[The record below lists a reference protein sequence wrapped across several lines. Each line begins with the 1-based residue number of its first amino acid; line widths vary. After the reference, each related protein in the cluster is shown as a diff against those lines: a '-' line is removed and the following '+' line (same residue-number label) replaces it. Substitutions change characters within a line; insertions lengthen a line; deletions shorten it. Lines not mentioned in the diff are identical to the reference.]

1 MRIYVLT
8 FLFAWQVGTIFQP
21 LITYEAPPTY
31 HQTNKVTHSFQEI
44 VDAYGVAKYREAN
57 PAPFT
62 IVTFPFLFAVMF
74 GDFGHGLLL
83 LMFGLVLVLR
93 EKTMGKQQ
101 LDEIL
106 GMCFGGTCLVLW
118 HHFCT
123 ACPRTTASMC
133 FGGVCLATSAPHDKG
148 QLQACVFVMC
158 ALVVCALYCGTTSAL
173 CGKGHLQATA
183 G

>member
-1 MRIYVLT
+1 ML
-8 FLFAWQVGTIFQP
+8 QVSTIFQP

-83 LMFGLVLVLR
+83 LMFALVLVLR

-106 GMCFGGTCLVLW
+106 AMCFGGKLHITVWTCMTSWMRCGHVLWWQAFGLAYMVGLWQQLLLLLVL
-118 HHFCT
+118 
-123 ACPRTTASMC
+123 
-133 FGGVCLATSAPHDKG
+133 LAH
-148 QLQACVFVMC
+148 
-158 ALVVCALYCGTTSAL
+158 
-173 CGKGHLQATA
+173 
-183 G
+183 

>member
-1 MRIYVLT
+1 ML
-8 FLFAWQVGTIFQP
+8 QVSTIFQP

-83 LMFGLVLVLR
+83 LMFALVLVLR

-106 GMCFGGTCLVLW
+106 AMCFGGKLLNTVWTCMTGWMRCGHVLWRQAFGMACMVGQWQQLLLLLVLPV
-118 HHFCT
+118 H
-123 ACPRTTASMC
+123 
-133 FGGVCLATSAPHDKG
+133 
-148 QLQACVFVMC
+148 
-158 ALVVCALYCGTTSAL
+158 
-173 CGKGHLQATA
+173 
-183 G
+183 

>member
-1 MRIYVLT
+1 MTQGTTRVWLC
-8 FLFAWQVGTIFQP
+8 LQVSTIFQP
-21 LITYEAPPTY
+21 LVTYEAPPTY

-83 LMFGLVLVLR
+83 LAFALWMVLR
-93 EKTMGKQQ
+93 EKIMGHQQ

-106 GMCFGGTCLVLW
+106 GMCFGGTAL
-118 HHFCT
+118 
-123 ACPRTTASMC
+123 S
-133 FGGVCLATSAPHDKG
+133 TSS
-148 QLQACVFVMC
+148 L
-158 ALVVCALYCGTTSAL
+158 
-173 CGKGHLQATA
+173 
-183 G
+183 

>member
-1 MRIYVLT
+1 MNQQHNAIVIL
-8 FLFAWQVGTIFQP
+8 LQVSTIFQP

-31 HQTNKVTHSFQEI
+31 HQTNKITHSFQEI

-83 LMFGLVLVLR
+83 LMFALVLVLR

-106 GMCFGGTCLVLW
+106 AMCFGGKLLVCHACL
-118 HHFCT
+118 
-123 ACPRTTASMC
+123 S
-133 FGGVCLATSAPHDKG
+133 
-148 QLQACVFVMC
+148 
-158 ALVVCALYCGTTSAL
+158 CGDS
-173 CGKGHLQATA
+173 CRCC
-183 G
+183 

>member
-1 MRIYVLT
+1 MVQSITKVWLRL
-8 FLFAWQVGTIFQP
+8 QVSTIFQP
-21 LITYEAPPTY
+21 LVTYEAPPTY

-83 LMFGLVLVLR
+83 LAFALWMVLR
-93 EKTMGKQQ
+93 EKIMGRQQ

-106 GMCFGGTCLVLW
+106 GMCFGGTALPSFSLQP
-118 HHFCT
+118 H
-123 ACPRTTASMC
+123 
-133 FGGVCLATSAPHDKG
+133 SAGTLCKVTNVQDCAPYT
-148 QLQACVFVMC
+148 LLSRYSVF
-158 ALVVCALYCGTTSAL
+158 
-173 CGKGHLQATA
+173 A
-183 G
+183 GNL

>member
-1 MRIYVLT
+1 M
-8 FLFAWQVGTIFQP
+8 QVSTIFQP
-21 LITYEAPPTY
+21 LVTYEAPPTY

-83 LMFGLVLVLR
+83 LAFALWMVLR
-93 EKTMGKQQ
+93 EKIMGRQQ

-106 GMCFGGTCLVLW
+106 AMCFGGT
-118 HHFCT
+118 
-123 ACPRTTASMC
+123 A
-133 FGGVCLATSAPHDKG
+133 LALLSAGTLCKSSNLQDKSPFALLSSYSIFAG
-148 QLQACVFVMC
+148 NSWKFQSGELDHGSLRHMLAAVVVGLQANR
-158 ALVVCALYCGTTSAL
+158 
-173 CGKGHLQATA
+173 
-183 G
+183 

>member
-1 MRIYVLT
+1 MSIAASHLHFCANT
-8 FLFAWQVGTIFQP
+8 ATADAWRCGSALCTISLLILQIIRTVWLCVQVSTIFQP
-21 LITYEAPPTY
+21 LVTYEAPPTY

-83 LMFGLVLVLR
+83 LAFALWMVLR
-93 EKTMGKQQ
+93 EKIMGRQQ

-106 GMCFGGTCLVLW
+106 GMCFGGANLVLSW
-118 HHFCT
+118 PV
-123 ACPRTTASMC
+123 A
-133 FGGVCLATSAPHDKG
+133 
-148 QLQACVFVMC
+148 
-158 ALVVCALYCGTTSAL
+158 ALRIF
-173 CGKGHLQATA
+173 
-183 G
+183 